1 MNPHLD
7 EVIRFLDRFDLSN
20 QETLEDIGQVSN
32 VELIVEIHCSL
43 TEIFLNFT
51 VKSQCSLNDGHN
63 LLLYCSLKLREMLTN
78 ESVVDGKQRCLLR
91 EWNCECPEMALESRI
106 DLERTSCGVH
116 ASCVQGILDI
126 LESKLSS
133 IIPVII
139 ILVLSQKRDSSLSI
153 VRIKGWHI

>member
-1 MNPHLD
+1 
-7 EVIRFLDRFDLSN
+7 
-20 QETLEDIGQVSN
+20 VSN

-51 VKSQCSLNDGHN
+51 VKSQCSLYDGHH

-78 ESVVDGKQRCLLR
+78 ESVVDGEQRCLLR
-91 EWNCECPEMALESRI
+91 EGNCECPEMTLESRV
-106 DLERTSCGVH
+106 DLERTSCGIH
-116 ASCVQGILDI
+116 ASSVQGIFDI